1 MSQKLNSLPP
11 IISQAI
17 DSINDPSTPEH
28 IKFNHIKNLENV
40 VEQCGIVIKRY
51 YNKQKVGKK

>member
-17 DSINDPSTPEH
+17 DSINDPRTPEH
-28 IKFNHIKNLENV
+28 IKFNHIKNFENI
-40 VEQCGIVIKRY
+40 VEQCSIVIKKY
-51 YNKQKVGKK
+51 YSKQKGSKK